1 MFFLGDAAIFPYTM
15 IWTEIWKEMGFGA
28 VIYLATLTGI
38 DPTYYEAAVV
48 DGATRWKQTVYI
60 TLPCLAPTIV
70 LLSMLALG
78 NVLNAGFDQVYNMY
92 SISVY
97 STGDIIDTFVYRIG
111 LQNNQFGVATAA
123 GLFKSAVS
131 FVFIAA
137 GYLLAY
143 KFADYTVF

>member
-1 MFFLGDAAIFPYTM
+1 M

-97 STGDIIDTFVYRIG
+97 STGDIIDTFIYAWAWRISSFRRRQPWACSNRRFPRCSHLSYKLADITTGYRI
-111 LQNNQFGVATAA
+111 
-123 GLFKSAVS
+123 
-131 FVFIAA
+131 I
-137 GYLLAY
+137 
-143 KFADYTVF
+143 